1 MKLEFEDNDY
11 YLVDDNNDT
20 IATTDKI
27 FLKVDGVVNK
37 LSRENCDEIFGIFDI
52 ENLIEES
59 YEKHR
64 VSDDKYSLS
73 EQIQRSGGFS
83 IGYEE
88 GFNKKTELDKDKLFT
103 AKDMFEAIMLAV
115 AFESCGIVGVNTYN
129 ELKELA
135 IERALKPTEIEVEI
149 RCWIG
154 NGDKESDSFKDPLVT
169 NTGIPKLD
177 DDGCLI
183 LKKK

>member
-1 MKLEFEDNDY
+1 MFGILHKLDNGYMLLVDNIIYATDND
-11 YLVDDNNDT
+11 
-20 IATTDKI
+20 
-27 FLKVDGVVNK
+27 K
-37 LSRENCDEIFGIFDI
+37 LSNKNCDEIFGIFDI

-135 IERALKPTEIEVEI
+135 IERALKPTEIEVDIVTESLQVMVHH
-149 RCWIG
+149 
-154 NGDKESDSFKDPLVT
+154 GDMEFQDF
-169 NTGIPKLD
+169 PKLD
-177 DDGCLI
+177 KDGCLI
-183 LKKK
+183 LKRK

>member
-1 MKLEFEDNDY
+1 MFGILHKLDNGYMLLVDNIIYATDND
-11 YLVDDNNDT
+11 
-20 IATTDKI
+20 
-27 FLKVDGVVNK
+27 K
-37 LSRENCDEIFGIFDI
+37 LSNKNCDEIFGIFDI

-64 VSDDKYSLS
+64 LSDDKYSLS

-149 RCWIG
+149 VTESLQVIVHH
-154 NGDKESDSFKDPLVT
+154 GDMEFQDFT
-169 NTGIPKLD
+169 KLD
-177 DDGCLI
+177 KDGCLI
-183 LKKK
+183 LKRK